1 MYAYYNSRFTNSVIR
16 HFNEKSNDNTQ
27 DDYNIP
33 PDFFDIPKTLVL
45 TEITFAPEIKCFQK
59 FHELTNKSYET
70 RIKWIT
76 KTVKQLFKPK
86 SRNLH
91 SACVLYERVCVFEKN
106 IH

>member
-1 MYAYYNSRFTNSVIR
+1 MLIITLDLQIASS
-16 HFNEKSNDNTQ
+16 
-27 DDYNIP
+27 
-33 PDFFDIPKTLVL
+33 DISTKKVTITPKMITIYHQISLISLKRQLVL